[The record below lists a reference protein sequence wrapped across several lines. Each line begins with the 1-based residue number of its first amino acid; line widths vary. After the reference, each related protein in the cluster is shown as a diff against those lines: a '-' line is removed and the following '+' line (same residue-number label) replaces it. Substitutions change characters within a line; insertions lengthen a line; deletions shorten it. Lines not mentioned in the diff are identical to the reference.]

1 MFAEGKGTWWGC
13 LRQGTLESLLW
24 VTRHLEMMQQVSV
37 YEFVVNG
44 VNCFGLVCVC
54 VSSSDI
60 DVGQRD

>member
-24 VTRHLEMMQQVSV
+24 VTRHLGMMQQVSV

-44 VNCFGLVCVC
+44 VNCFGLVCV
-54 VSSSDI
+54 SN
-60 DVGQRD
+60 